1 MESNGLTISTKQ
13 LSTWLEEKEPV
24 VVLDVR
30 PRDQREE
37 WQIPGSIYL
46 DAYQRLN
53 ANDPSVLDEIPIPE
67 NTKVVTV
74 CAAGRTSKIAANELR
89 KKGVEAYSLEG
100 GMNAWSMAWN
110 KAETRLQNDIILIQV
125 RRTGKGCLSYIV
137 ASKGLALL

>member
-1 MESNGLTISTKQ
+1 MDSNGLTVSVEELRI
-13 LSTWLEEKEPV
+13 LLEKKEPV

-30 PRDQREE
+30 PDEQREE
-37 WQIPGSIYL
+37 WQIPGSMYI

-53 ANDPSVLDEIPIPE
+53 ANDPTVLDEISMPK

-89 KKGVEAYSLEG
+89 KRGVEAYSLEG

-110 KAETRLQNDIILIQV
+110 KAETRLPNDII
-125 RRTGKGCLSYIV
+125 
-137 ASKGLALL
+137 